1 MNERPPAAARLQQIT
16 QATAD
21 EELVRQAASGRPDA
35 FDELVA
41 RYQDRVFN
49 VLTRMTGSA
58 QDAED
63 LAQETF
69 LKAYRALNSFRQGSK
84 FYTWLFRIAVNTGF
98 SRRRQEG
105 RRRAHEGARLEG
117 TKDGSDDSEQW
128 SLENAALAVE
138 RTDSD
143 PVARLEKEQLRAR
156 VREGLNE
163 IDADYRAILIL
174 RDIDGMDYDG
184 IAETLDISTAA
195 VKSRLHRARLEM
207 ARILKDLKK

>member
-1 MNERPPAAARLQQIT
+1 VNAGTSPKARVQSTT
-16 QATAD
+16 QAESD
-21 EELVRQAASGRPDA
+21 EELVRQAAAGRSEA

-49 VLTRMTGSA
+49 VLTRMSGST

-105 RRRAHEGARLEG
+105 RRKSHEGARL
-117 TKDGSDDSEQW
+117 DGGSGENSDEW
-128 SLENAALAVE
+128 SMETVVAE

-143 PVARLEKEQLRAR
+143 PARHLEKEQLRAR
-156 VREGLNE
+156 VREGLRQ
-163 IDADYRAILIL
+163 IDSDYRKILVL
-174 RDIDGMDYDG
+174 RDIEGMDYDG
-184 IAETLDISTAA
+184 IAETLDITTAA

-207 ARILKDLKK
+207 ARILKDLKT

>member
-1 MNERPPAAARLQQIT
+1 VNAGTP
-16 QATAD
+16 ATARVQSTAQAETD
-21 EELVRQAASGRPDA
+21 EELVRQASAGRSEA
-35 FDELVA
+35 FDELVT

-49 VLTRMTGSA
+49 VLTRMSGSA

-105 RRRAHEGARLEG
+105 RRKSHEGARL
-117 TKDGSDDSEQW
+117 DGGSGEDSDEW
-128 SLENAALAVE
+128 SLEAVAPE

-143 PVARLEKEQLRAR
+143 PARNLEKEQLRAR
-156 VREGLNE
+156 VREGLRE
-163 IDADYRAILIL
+163 IDPDYRTILVL
-174 RDIDGMDYDG
+174 RDIEGMDYDG

-195 VKSRLHRARLEM
+195 VKSRLHRARQEM
-207 ARILKDLKK
+207 ARILKDLKT